1 MIMDYARIASLVI
14 ENVGGK
20 GNIRSVAHCATRLRF
35 QLRDNSLR
43 NEAVIS
49 DIEGVKG
56 VFLTQS
62 QFQIIFGSGTVNL
75 VCAEV
80 QKQLGTMD
88 EKPEEKDEEKGNPI
102 QRFIKMLSDIFVPI
116 IPAIVAGGLLM
127 GLNNLLTS
135 PLFQGQA
142 VIELFPQWQGL
153 ASAINTFANAPFVF
167 LPVLIGFSATKKF
180 GGNPFLGAAMGMIM
194 VHPDL
199 LNAYQ
204 IGIADPPMWN
214 IFGFQ
219 IAAIGYQGTVLPVLA
234 VSWILAGIEKKLRK
248 VTPSWLD
255 NLTTPLLSILVTSF
269 LTFIFVGPVLREAGN
284 LLAAGITWLYN
295 TLGPVGG
302 ALFGFAYAPI
312 TMTGMHHSFIAIETQ
327 LLADSAHTGGS
338 FIFSTASMNNVAQG
352 AAVLAVLLMTRNE
365 KMKSICSASGISAL
379 LGITEP
385 AMFGVTLKLKYP
397 FYAAM
402 TGSAVGSAY
411 LAGTKTLA
419 QALGAAGLPGFISM
433 KPDHYLNFAIGLLL
447 SMSVS
452 FALTIVFWKKFGL
465 EKQGN
470 GNAAVQKAD
479 NADKTVK
486 AEQTSGN
493 PDGAVQADADM
504 AKTEE
509 TAGTG
514 EAAGPEETILYAPM
528 QGEMLPVEQSGDEMF
543 ASKMLGDGV
552 AVNPADGT
560 VYAPCD
566 GTVSLLFPTRHA
578 VGIQSDTGVEVLIH
592 IGINTVQL
600 EGEGFEAYVSQ
611 GDRVKRGDRLIKA
624 DLGFIREKGLD
635 PQTMM
640 ILPEGAGLKTQVWPN
655 PEADRNTKAVTVSR

>member
-1 MIMDYARIASLVI
+1 MMDYAKTASLVI
-14 ENVGGK
+14 QYVGGK
-20 GNIRSVAHCATRLRF
+20 SNIKSVTHCATRLRF
-35 QLRDNSLR
+35 QLRDNELR
-43 NEAVIS
+43 DEEAIS
-49 DIEGVKG
+49 DLEGVKG

-62 QFQIIFGSGTVNL
+62 QFQIIFGSGTVNM
-75 VCAEV
+75 VCDEV
-80 QKQLGTMD
+80 QKQLGALE
-88 EKPEEKDEEKGNPI
+88 EKPEEKEEGKGNVV

-135 PLFQGQA
+135 PLINGQSI
-142 VIELFPQWQGL
+142 IELYPMWQGL
-153 ASAINTFANAPFVF
+153 ASAINTFANAPFTF

-180 GGNPFLGAAMGMIM
+180 GGNAFLGAAMGMIM

-204 IGIADPPMWN
+204 IGLAQPPAWD

-234 VSWILAGIEKKLRK
+234 VSSILANIEKRLHK

-269 LTFIFVGPVLREAGN
+269 LTFICVGPVLREAGN

-302 ALFGFAYAPI
+302 AFFGFAYAPI

-352 AAVLAVLLMTRNE
+352 AAVLAVLLMTKND

-402 TGSAVGSAY
+402 AGSAAGSAY
-411 LAGTKTLA
+411 LAATKTLA

-433 KPDHYLNFAIGLLL
+433 KPDHYMNFAIGIIL
-447 SMSVS
+447 SMGVS
-452 FALTIVFWKKFGL
+452 FVLTMVFWKKFALDRQDGS
-465 EKQGN
+465 EKKAGSRTE
-470 GNAAVQKAD
+470 GIEPVQKA
-479 NADKTVK
+479 
-486 AEQTSGN
+486 
-493 PDGAVQADADM
+493 
-504 AKTEE
+504 
-509 TAGTG
+509 
-514 EAAGPEETILYAPM
+514 AAGRETVTELYV
-528 QGEMLPVEQSGDEMF
+528 PVKGQVLDVGQSADEVF
-543 ASKMLGDGV
+543 ASKALGNGV
-552 AVNPADGT
+552 AINPAEGM
-560 VYAPCD
+560 VCAPCD
-566 GTVSLLFPTRHA
+566 GIVSLLFPTKHA
-578 VGIQSDTGVEVLIH
+578 VGITSETGVEVLIH

-600 EGEGFEAYVSQ
+600 DGQGFETFVSQ
-611 GDRVKRGDRLIKA
+611 GDKVKKGDKLIAA
-624 DLGFIREKGLD
+624 DLDLIREKGMN

-640 ILPEGAGLKTQVWPN
+640 ILPEGGNLDVTVYPGEQ
-655 PEADRNTKAVTVSR
+655 ADAKNVAVKAVKTE

>member
-1 MIMDYARIASLVI
+1 MMDYAKTASLVI
-14 ENVGGK
+14 QYVGGK
-20 GNIRSVAHCATRLRF
+20 SNIKSVTHCATRLRF
-35 QLRDNSLR
+35 QLRDNELR
-43 NEAVIS
+43 DEEAIS
-49 DIEGVKG
+49 DLEGVKG

-62 QFQIIFGSGTVNL
+62 QFQIIFGSGTVNM
-75 VCAEV
+75 VCDEV
-80 QKQLGTMD
+80 QKQLGALE
-88 EKPEEKDEEKGNPI
+88 EKPEEKEEGKGNVV

-135 PLFQGQA
+135 PLINGQSI
-142 VIELFPQWQGL
+142 IELYPMWQGL
-153 ASAINTFANAPFVF
+153 ASAINTFANAPFTF

-180 GGNPFLGAAMGMIM
+180 GGNAFLGAAMGMIM

-204 IGIADPPMWN
+204 IGLAQPPAWD

-234 VSWILAGIEKKLRK
+234 VSWILANIEKRLHK

-269 LTFIFVGPVLREAGN
+269 LTFICVGPVLREAGN

-302 ALFGFAYAPI
+302 AFFGFAYAPI

-352 AAVLAVLLMTRNE
+352 AAVLAVLLMTKND

-402 TGSAVGSAY
+402 AGSAAGSAY
-411 LAGTKTLA
+411 LAATKTLA

-433 KPDHYLNFAIGLLL
+433 KPDHYMNFAIGIIL
-447 SMSVS
+447 SMGVS
-452 FALTIVFWKKFGL
+452 FVLTMVFWKKFALDRQDGS
-465 EKQGN
+465 EKKAGSRTE
-470 GNAAVQKAD
+470 GIEPVQKA
-479 NADKTVK
+479 
-486 AEQTSGN
+486 
-493 PDGAVQADADM
+493 
-504 AKTEE
+504 
-509 TAGTG
+509 
-514 EAAGPEETILYAPM
+514 AAGRETVTELYV
-528 QGEMLPVEQSGDEMF
+528 PVKGQVLDVGQSADEVF
-543 ASKMLGDGV
+543 ASKALGNGV
-552 AVNPADGT
+552 AINPAEGM
-560 VYAPCD
+560 VCAPCD
-566 GTVSLLFPTRHA
+566 GIVSLLFPTKHA
-578 VGIQSDTGVEVLIH
+578 VGITSETGVEVLIH

-600 EGEGFEAYVSQ
+600 DGQGFETFVSQ
-611 GDRVKRGDRLIKA
+611 GDKVKKGDKLIAA
-624 DLGFIREKGLD
+624 DLDLIREKGMN

-640 ILPEGAGLKTQVWPN
+640 ILPEGGNLDVTVYPGEQ
-655 PEADRNTKAVTVSR
+655 ADAKIVAVKAVKTE